1 MIILESTTCI
11 EFHVQII
18 CDYIME
24 LGPQAQTLVPI
35 IQMEVT
41 SNYSN
46 TTGIF
51 IIIL

>member
-35 IQMEVT
+35 IRWKLLQITPIQHEF
-41 SNYSN
+41 S
-46 TTGIF
+46 
-51 IIIL
+51 